1 MNLNGHET
9 DGVPAPSDWAQLST
23 ALWYARAGSWHY
35 LCHGLTVGRDGAN
48 SSEVEIHTD
57 SLERIPHV
65 AAIAAERNALAAQLE
80 QEAQCQSLL
89 RDERDG
95 YRAVAEQRAREVE
108 RLANE
113 MRALLIPA
121 NDSTSLADTGTPP
134 LQYSRLS
141 GTDMARYVDLEY
153 GYVCYANAKS
163 RPVCFS
169 LSAETK

>member
-1 MNLNGHET
+1 MKCPKCGTPMELINTRWWCKGDMCGNTL
-9 DGVPAPSDWAQLST
+9 GV
-23 ALWYARAGSWHY
+23 
-35 LCHGLTVGRDGAN
+35 RD
-48 SSEVEIHTD
+48 
-57 SLERIPHV
+57 
-65 AAIAAERNALAAQLE
+65 IAALADEIAKWRARYHTARNKRDALVRQLE
-80 QEAQCQSLL
+80 HEAQCQSLL